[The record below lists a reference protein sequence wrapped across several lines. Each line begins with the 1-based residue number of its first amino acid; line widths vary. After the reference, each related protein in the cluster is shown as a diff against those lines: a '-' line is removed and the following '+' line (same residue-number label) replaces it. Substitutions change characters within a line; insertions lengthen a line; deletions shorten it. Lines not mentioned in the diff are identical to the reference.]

1 MNRPGVAQLRY
12 RAIQMADKRAREKK
26 QVNLWFDTFDKNKSG
41 VLERDQLKEL
51 LMHLNPGNP
60 PDDKAL
66 DVLMKKATAIDTTGD
81 GKADT
86 TGAQRRR
93 F

>member
-1 MNRPGVAQLRY
+1 
-12 RAIQMADKRAREKK
+12 
-26 QVNLWFDTFDKNKSG
+26 
-41 VLERDQLKEL
+41 
-51 LMHLNPGNP
+51 MHLNPGNP

-81 GKADT
+81 GKPDT